1 MYLRVLEERRKFT
14 YYRLSQS
21 EREEISRRLTRF
33 LSNREEVLLAI
44 IFGGFIDSEI
54 FRDIDLA
61 IYTMYKVPIEEEY
74 MYEYMLSEKLTMEI
88 GVPVDTILLDYT
100 PLNLR
105 RKVLSKGRVI
115 YEKYGWVKTKLDYT
129 LLRESVDIEIKRRKA
144 LSLL

>member
-1 MYLRVLEERRKFT
+1 MYQRVLEERRKFT

-33 LSNREEVLLAI
+33 LMNREEVLLAI

-74 MYEYMLSEKLTMEI
+74 MYEYMLSEKLTMRSGYQLI
-88 GVPVDTILLDYT
+88 PFY
-100 PLNLR
+100 
-105 RKVLSKGRVI
+105 
-115 YEKYGWVKTKLDYT
+115 
-129 LLRESVDIEIKRRKA
+129 
-144 LSLL
+144 